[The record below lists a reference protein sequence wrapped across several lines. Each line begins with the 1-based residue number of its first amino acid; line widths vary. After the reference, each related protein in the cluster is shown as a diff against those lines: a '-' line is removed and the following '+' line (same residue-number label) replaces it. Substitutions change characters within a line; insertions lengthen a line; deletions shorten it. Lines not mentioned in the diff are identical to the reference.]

1 MEFDTGHRADN
12 EEGAE
17 IIENGDGTFICVVT
31 SPIHGVMRVRVEAR
45 GTYDFS
51 ATLLDGKS
59 AGYGFS
65 SGRAVY
71 RKRGIFGFLRSIGF
85 LRSRTAYRKRSVFGF
100 TSKRKAEITPNDRM
114 EIYNAVKEFVEQLGP
129 SGYLDDG
136 P

>member
-1 MEFDTGHRADN
+1 MEYDPENRADN
-12 EEGAE
+12 GDGAE

-51 ATLLDGKS
+51 ATILDGKS

-65 SGRAVY
+65 CGRAVY
-71 RKRGIFGFLRSIGF
+71 RKRGIFGFIRSI
-85 LRSRTAYRKRSVFGF
+85 TAYRKRSVFGF
-100 TSKRKAEITPNDRM
+100 SSKRNAEITPINRT

>member
-1 MEFDTGHRADN
+1 MEFDSGHRADN

-45 GTYDFS
+45 GAYDFS

-65 SGRAVY
+65 RGRAVY
-71 RKRGIFGFLRSIGF
+71 RKRGVFGFLRSGI
-85 LRSRTAYRKRSVFGF
+85 ACRKRSVFGF
-100 TSKRKAEITPNDRM
+100 SSKRKAEITPTNRT